1 MHTLMYCSTQSG
13 YSAQVGDGVI
23 SQELDGGAPRHRR
36 ALKGT
41 YHTASVR
48 WVVRKG
54 GYQYLMA
61 FYRVWARNPSQ
72 RFLAKLCIDDPIVQ
86 PYQCYFVGTPTLS
99 SKEGPVYTVTAQFRV
114 KPLNIDPAMDDLIV
128 GVGDEAQDLAE
139 LNDLLDHLVNE
150 AMSNALK
157 EIK

>member
-48 WVVRKG
+48 WVVKKS

-86 PYQCYFVGTPTLS
+86 PYQCYFIGTPTLS
-99 SKEGPVYTVTAQFRV
+99 SKEGSIYTVTAQFRV

-128 GVGDEAQDLAE
+128 GVSDETQDLAE
-139 LNDLLDHLVNE
+139 LNNLLDHIVNE
-150 AMSNALK
+150 AMPNALK
-157 EIK
+157 GIK